1 MLISDYS
8 SQLQL
13 PLNLLAVWDASSCYS
28 FYEEL
33 APDDAS
39 FFVVL
44 QKWGDVHAR

>member
-1 MLISDYS
+1 VLISGYS
-8 SQLQL
+8 SYT
-13 PLNLLAVWDASSCYS
+13 LNLLAVWDASSCYS